1 MTAAGTT
8 LTITGIDTVLA
19 SLKGLQ
25 GDLRK
30 DANAELRAAARQIA
44 GDLLPLLGG
53 SGAPQEAALL
63 ASLGPRSDRLVTV
76 AVVRK
81 PRLSGLRKTRAA
93 DAKGAVFWPV
103 ELGSSAPQFHGP
115 PAGGMVARHRDAL
128 ARDAIPR
135 YTEAVAQ
142 LLRKWGLL

>member
-1 MTAAGTT
+1 MTAGTT

-63 ASLGPRSDRLVTV
+63 AALGPRSDRLVTV

-93 DAKGAVFWPV
+93 EAKGLFWPV

-128 ARDAIPR
+128 ARYALPR
-135 YTEAVAQ
+135 YSAAVTA
-142 LLRKWGLL
+142 LLRKWRLI

>member
-1 MTAAGTT
+1 MTAGTT

-25 GDLRK
+25 GDLRSE
-30 DANAELRAAARQIA
+30 ANAELRAAARQIA
-44 GDLLPLLGG
+44 SDVIPLLGG

-81 PRLSGLRKTRAA
+81 PKLSGLRKTRAA
-93 DAKGAVFWPV
+93 EAKGLFWPV
-103 ELGSSAPQFHGP
+103 ELGSGAPQFHGP
-115 PAGGMVARHRDAL
+115 PAGGMVGKHREAL
-128 ARDAIPR
+128 ARYALPR
-135 YTEAVAQ
+135 YTAAVAA
-142 LLRKWGLL
+142 LLRKYNLL